1 MRKSPLALLL
11 SLICL
16 ISSHN
21 EIQAQGHP
29 PTDSLRQRAA
39 ASVGKEKH
47 DLLMRIAMST
57 NDIADW
63 DATLNDAIDRY
74 DTPAICQSRLN
85 RIQCLFNF
93 YSVDSAIIEAQES
106 LPFILDAKQY
116 SFYFSTYNTYISG
129 LFKQRRFDEAREE
142 ATTMFET
149 AQQVKQPVG
158 MTMAL
163 QVQGS
168 MYYKL
173 GLYDQA
179 LTSLENWRKF
189 FYQKY
194 SAVLDSLYKGND
206 MMVAADSLI
215 RFVKRESGY
224 VYSDELSLPHLGALF
239 LQKNCVGYCRESC
252 DLSVYVLRSVGIP
265 VATDF
270 IISAPE
276 AQGGHSWN
284 VIKDGTGIIPFE
296 YDEGKVT
303 QGYDDKRL
311 KGKIYRQCFGK
322 QKKDI
327 TGIMD
332 KPEVPAVLKSPYI
345 KDVTGEYFG
354 ENSVEVEID
363 ETECG
368 QYAYL
373 GVFSFPGWKAIDM
386 ALHQNGKASMKNIE
400 PDVIYVPLASNHNGS
415 LFHTIG
421 FPFWLTDKGLKYF
434 QPEKEVETVELFRK
448 YPLRKWTRFHI
459 SEIIGSHLDVSNSL
473 DFRQS
478 ELLYMVADTPR
489 VNYNQVICHPQK
501 KYRYVRYQAA
511 ADKPARIAELMLFR
525 SEEDTVNLPFK
536 IINGSE
542 PCKGNE
548 KEVKENICDGN
559 YLTYFL
565 SDEKGG
571 YVTLDLGKDEW
582 IKKIVYV
589 PRNDEN
595 FISMGHE
602 YELFYQNGPDGW
614 VSLGRKTATEPRLV
628 YNNVPKNALLWLHNL
643 SAGKEEQVFYMQ
655 NGQQIFLNK
664 W

>member
-1 MRKSPLALLL
+1 MRTNIYLIIVLSTICFSSCYREKDLKYSLNAAGKNRIELEKVLEHYKDSGPKYDAACFLIKNMPGYYSYAKSSGL
-11 SLICL
+11 
-16 ISSHN
+16 
-21 EIQAQGHP
+21 
-29 PTDSLRQRAA
+29 DSLRKIQSVIFHKKHFPRDLQDKWSKFSYKSTPKVYDCHAIKAEYLIENIDLAFAA
-39 ASVGKEKH
+39 WQKRPWRH
-47 DLLMRIAMST
+47 
-57 NDIADW
+57 
-63 DATLNDAIDRY
+63 
-74 DTPAICQSRLN
+74 
-85 RIQCLFNF
+85 
-93 YSVDSAIIEAQES
+93 S
-106 LPFILDAKQY
+106 L
-116 SFYFSTYNTYISG
+116 S
-129 LFKQRRFDEAREE
+129 FDEFCEWILPYRIGDE
-142 ATTMFET
+142 
-149 AQQVKQPVG
+149 P
-158 MTMAL
+158 
-163 QVQGS
+163 
-168 MYYKL
+168 
-173 GLYDQA
+173 
-179 LTSLENWRKF
+179 LENWRKF
-189 FYQKY
+189 FLEKY